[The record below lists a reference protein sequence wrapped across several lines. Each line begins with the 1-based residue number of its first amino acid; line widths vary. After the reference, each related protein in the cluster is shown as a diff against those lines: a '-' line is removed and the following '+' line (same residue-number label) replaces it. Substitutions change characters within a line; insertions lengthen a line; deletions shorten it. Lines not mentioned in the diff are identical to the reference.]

1 MMHSTVFCLTF
12 DLSNKNNHHL
22 KQKIMK
28 TSSSVLLPVISDSDL
43 KVLSHVV
50 KETLAVDADGP
61 SFRRFKAV
69 DLWKIQQ
76 RHTPA
81 ATRRKFNGRIRF
93 I

>member
-1 MMHSTVFCLTF
+1 MMHSTVFCFIF
-12 DLSNKNNHHL
+12 DLSNKNNHYL

-28 TSSSVLLPVISDSDL
+28 TSFPVLLPVISDSDL

-50 KETLAVDADGP
+50 KETLAIGAEGP
-61 SFRRFKAV
+61 AFKRFKAV

-81 ATRRKFNGRIRF
+81 VTRRKFNGHIRF